1 MPTVASILSA
11 PWRYWVAFMDW
22 QTGQFGNV
30 VSDGLRHL
38 YGTLALL
45 AIASLVVLAV
55 ETGEISLEFGVVGV
69 AWLAFITFF
78 GWLTWVLATFFL
90 IVPHLFLEHPSE
102 GAMPNSTRNRSVE
115 IVSIWTAFA
124 GVISSIAVGFFDP
137 MNAYQPPILTT
148 NWVLASTFLPQL
160 FRWTNRRWGF
170 RVHPPSAVG
179 TFLIGYALAYFVI
192 ALGLGFGSG
201 LNRLLLPVK

>member
-45 AIASLVVLAV
+45 AIASLVVRSI
-55 ETGEISLEFGVVGV
+55 ETGEISLGFGVAGV

-90 IVPHLFLEHPSE
+90 IVPHFLLEHPTE
-102 GAMPNSTRNRSVE
+102 GAPPNLTRNRSVE

-124 GVISSIAVGFFDP
+124 GVIGSIAVGFFDP
-137 MNAYQPPILTT
+137 MNAYQPPILTAH
-148 NWVLASTFLPQL
+148 WVLASTFLPQL
-160 FRWTNRRWGF
+160 FRLTSRRWGF
-170 RVHPPSAVG
+170 RAHPFSAVSA
-179 TFLIGYALAYFVI
+179 FLIGYALAYFVI
-192 ALGLGFGSG
+192 ALGLGLGSG
-201 LNRLLLPVK
+201 LNRLLFPVE